1 MTADRVAAIILAGG
15 QSRRMRREKALLPLD
30 GRPLIASIVE
40 QIRLFF
46 PTLMISAGDRE
57 KFTFLGLPV
66 IEDEAPG
73 QGPLLAI
80 LTALRASPLAVNFIL
95 ACDIPVVHIPFL
107 ESLLARSENYEIVV
121 PRYSDGK
128 TEPLFAAYNRS
139 IIPAIERQI
148 AAGDRRISSL
158 FRTCRTE
165 FVPMDGQEWFR
176 NLNTYEEYHAYIQ
189 NEKKTVS

>member
-15 QSRRMRREKALLPLD
+15 RSRRMRREKSLLPFG

-40 QIRLFF
+40 QIRPCF
-46 PTLMISAGDRE
+46 PTLLISAGDRK
-57 KFTFLGLPV
+57 KFSFLGLPV

-95 ACDIPVVHIPFL
+95 ACDIPVVHVPFL
-107 ESLLARSENYEIVV
+107 EALLARAAACEIVV
-121 PRYSDGK
+121 PRYRDGK

-158 FRTCRTE
+158 FQTCRTE
-165 FVPMDGQEWFR
+165 FVPMDGQKWFR
-176 NLNTYEEYHAYIQ
+176 NLNTYEEYHDYIQ
-189 NEKKTVS
+189 SEKKTGS